1 MGVAK
6 PRAQNLRLGFLSE
19 EEEVR
24 AGFEFSGA
32 ALSPSTLAL
41 YSIGNLMKG
50 ERLQIQGAGRLLFP
64 LPLTFNWDAPRKSQ
78 ALLAS
83 PSIPP
88 FYSLHSQTPPLHSH
102 PQPPLRP
109 ETPLGRTRNVG
120 NVGDP

>member
-1 MGVAK
+1 
-6 PRAQNLRLGFLSE
+6 
-19 EEEVR
+19 
-24 AGFEFSGA
+24 
-32 ALSPSTLAL
+32 
-41 YSIGNLMKG
+41 MKG
-50 ERLQIQGAGRLLFP
+50 ERLQIQGAGRLLFS

-109 ETPLGRTRNVG
+109 ETPAGGQGTWGTLVILREECN
-120 NVGDP
+120 PPL